1 MYCKYIVNL
10 YTYGNSFSFQ
20 QVFNFIVICTHF
32 LVCRPVFVHADEIY
46 FICIWITIFILTEL
60 KRKQPGWLMMNKT
73 IKRSIAGRLATRRHG
88 EWRDALCFRDFHIK
102 HNNLINREAI
112 KEDDDGLLDGAIA
125 ELIQKAKRKRQAE
138 KTKQNRLGMMRHMF
152 IVLDCSESM
161 SVPDLKPTRLLCT
174 LKLLEIFIEEFF
186 DQNPISQLGIIAL
199 KAKRAEKITELTGTS
214 RVHLKA
220 LEG

>member
-1 MYCKYIVNL
+1 M
-10 YTYGNSFSFQ
+10 
-20 QVFNFIVICTHF
+20 
-32 LVCRPVFVHADEIY
+32 
-46 FICIWITIFILTEL
+46 
-60 KRKQPGWLMMNKT
+60 
-73 IKRSIAGRLATRRHG
+73 
-88 EWRDALCFRDFHIK
+88 LCY
-102 HNNLINREAI
+102 REAI

-125 ELIQKAKRKRQAE
+125 DIIQKAKRKRQAD

-220 LEG
+220 LAR